1 MCSSDLTSKPP
12 RSVMMLMPKTLIP
25 QWRATITSGT
35 VLIPTGGCFIL
46 AHDNIFNRAVLGEN
60 ALYYG
65 STDAVTE
72 MLDGIN
78 QMVSAH
84 KKEYTERNLEVI
96 RRDYSWE
103 KLVDEHEEYFKWM
116 LSQRKGG

>member
-1 MCSSDLTSKPP
+1 MG
-12 RSVMMLMPKTLIP
+12 
-25 QWRATITSGT
+25 GT
-35 VLIPTGGCFIL
+35 NPSLLEAMASGCFIL

-72 MLDGIN
+72 MLDGID
-78 QMVSAH
+78 QAVSAH